1 MPAAFRLRAVASIKA
16 SNTIQGAEAASAR
29 LQTVEGRVSQ
39 SGVERT
45 LKSRLP
51 TPSFIKKKQHS
62 VEKVKNRG
70 ILSVSRV
77 LELQSINR

>member
-1 MPAAFRLRAVASIKA
+1 MPAAFRLRASASIKA

-51 TPSFIKKKQHS
+51 TPSFIKKKTTFSGKGEQVNS
-62 VEKVKNRG
+62 VCF
-70 ILSVSRV
+70 
-77 LELQSINR
+77 QSSGAAEY